1 MVVGVDYGCCGKA
14 MNDCDERLRGQ
25 QCAAK
30 YPTEQAQAN
39 ENQDEQKDSMS
50 HLLQPIEPI

>member
-1 MVVGVDYGCCGKA
+1 MMVGVDHGCCGKA
-14 MNDCDERLRGQ
+14 MDDCDERLRGQ

-30 YPTEQAQAN
+30 YPTEQTQAN

-50 HLLQPIEPI
+50 RLL